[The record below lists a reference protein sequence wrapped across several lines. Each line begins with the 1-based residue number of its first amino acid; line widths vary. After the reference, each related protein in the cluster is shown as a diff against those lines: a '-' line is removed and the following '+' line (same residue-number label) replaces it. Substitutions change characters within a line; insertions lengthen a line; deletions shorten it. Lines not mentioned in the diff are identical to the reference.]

1 MRSRGLGPLCSNGF
15 IGAVNCSSGKVGISD
30 IAYYRRIAKYQKTH
44 LQHNSFSCRTQM
56 ITDSSEITVCCYSI
70 TSAVCFRLLTAGLLH
85 INDSSIYCRVNHGLC
100 CRNVWYKFSCIY
112 TNNRTFEK
120 TKTSTPI
127 PRASAAL
134 FHCPLPKITS
144 C

>member
-1 MRSRGLGPLCSNGF
+1 MSVRSRGLGPLCSNGF

-112 TNNRTFEK
+112 IRIIVHLKRLKPQRLSQEH
-120 TKTSTPI
+120 
-127 PRASAAL
+127 L
-134 FHCPLPKITS
+134 LHCSIAHYPK
-144 C
+144 